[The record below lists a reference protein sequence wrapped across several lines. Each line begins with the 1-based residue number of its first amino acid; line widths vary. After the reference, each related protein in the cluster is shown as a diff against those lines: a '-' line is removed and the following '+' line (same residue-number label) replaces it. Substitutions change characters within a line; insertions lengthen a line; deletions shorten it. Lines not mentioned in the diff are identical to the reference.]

1 MKKLSKYPRRS
12 IKKSSS
18 ALETKSQITKLRAE
32 CITEIDRIG
41 HSCSDNWEV
50 RRYNHKHYL
59 EHIAKKISFKMRTR
73 NREIK

>member
-1 MKKLSKYPRRS
+1 MKKISKYPGRS

-41 HSCSDNWEV
+41 HSCSDNWKV

-59 EHIAKKISFKMRTR
+59 EHITKKISFKM
-73 NREIK
+73 